1 MSSINDLLRKI
12 NSITRGV
19 NNITRTV
26 SSVNATVRSVR
37 TLRDQFRG
45 KKNPRPSV
53 QFPGST
59 NQPQKKP
66 LGLTP
71 VSKPTNGRNVNK
83 RPVRPAQKTDVG
95 PKIR

>member
-26 SSVNATVRSVR
+26 SSVNATIRSAR
-37 TLRDQFRG
+37 TLRDQFRR
-45 KKNPRPSV
+45 KPNPRPSL
-53 QFPGST
+53 PGST
-59 NQPQKKP
+59 IQPQRKP
-66 LGLTP
+66 LDLTP
-71 VSKPTNGRNVNK
+71 VSKTTSGRNVNK
-83 RPVRPAQKTDVG
+83 RPVRPAPKTDSG

>member
-1 MSSINDLLRKI
+1 MNALDDFLRKI
-12 NSITRGV
+12 NSVTRGV

-45 KKNPRPSV
+45 KKNPRPS
-53 QFPGST
+53 GSFS
-59 NQPQKKP
+59 QPQKKP

-71 VSKPTNGRNVNK
+71 VSTPTSGRNVNK
-83 RPVRPAQKTDVG
+83 KPVRPAQKTDIG

>member
-1 MSSINDLLRKI
+1 MNALDDFLRKI
-12 NSITRGV
+12 NSVTRGV

-26 SSVNATVRSVR
+26 SSVNATIRSAR

-45 KKNPRPSV
+45 KKDPRPSL
-53 QFPGST
+53 PGSN
-59 NQPQKKP
+59 NQPQRKP

-71 VSKPTNGRNVNK
+71 VSKTTSGRNVNK
-83 RPVRPAQKTDVG
+83 KPVRPAPKTTTG

>member
-1 MSSINDLLRKI
+1 MNVLDDFLRKI
-12 NSITRGV
+12 NSVTRGV

-26 SSVNATVRSVR
+26 SSVNATIRSAR

-45 KKNPRPSV
+45 KKDPRPS
-53 QFPGST
+53 GSF
-59 NQPQKKP
+59 NQPQRKP

-71 VSKPTNGRNVNK
+71 VSKTTSGRNVNK
-83 RPVRPAQKTDVG
+83 RPVRPAPRTDVG